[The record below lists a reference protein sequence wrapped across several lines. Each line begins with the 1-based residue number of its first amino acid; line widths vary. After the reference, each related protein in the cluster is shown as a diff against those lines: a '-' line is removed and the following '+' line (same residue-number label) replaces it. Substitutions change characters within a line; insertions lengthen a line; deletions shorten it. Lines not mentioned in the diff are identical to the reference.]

1 MAAPALVLWD
11 IDHTLLNSG
20 GVSRGLYS
28 RAFEQVVGRPLD
40 ELADL
45 TGRTER
51 AIVLET
57 LRLGGVTD
65 PEPLLSAFYPAMAD
79 AARELRGTMRARG
92 HALPGAH
99 QAVAD
104 LVGAGIVQSVV
115 TGNLR
120 PVAETK
126 LAAFNLTEHL
136 DLDVGGYGDAALDRA
151 VLVTLAVTQAEATH
165 DVIFPRRRV
174 VVIGDTIHDVKGAL
188 DAGVRPVGVA
198 TGRDSAAELAAAGAA
213 AVLADLTDL
222 SALRLAVFGATQS

>member
-1 MAAPALVLWD
+1 M
-11 IDHTLLNSG
+11 
-20 GVSRGLYS
+20 SRALYS
-28 RAFEQVVGRPLD
+28 RAFERVVGRALD

-51 AIVLET
+51 AIVVET
-57 LRLGGVTD
+57 MWLGGVTD
-65 PEPLLSAFYPAMAD
+65 PEPLLPAFYLAMAD
-79 AARELRGTMRARG
+79 AARELQGTMRARG
-92 HALPGAH
+92 HALPGAR
-99 QAVAD
+99 QALAGLVA
-104 LVGAGIVQSVV
+104 AGVVQSVV

-126 LAAFNLTEHL
+126 LAAFDLTDHL
-136 DLDVGGYGDAALDRA
+136 DLDVGGYGDAAPDRA
-151 VLVTLAVTQAEATH
+151 VLVTLAVAQAEAAR
-165 DVIFPRRRV
+165 DVVFPRHRV

-198 TGRDSAAELAAAGAA
+198 TGRDSAAELTAAGAA